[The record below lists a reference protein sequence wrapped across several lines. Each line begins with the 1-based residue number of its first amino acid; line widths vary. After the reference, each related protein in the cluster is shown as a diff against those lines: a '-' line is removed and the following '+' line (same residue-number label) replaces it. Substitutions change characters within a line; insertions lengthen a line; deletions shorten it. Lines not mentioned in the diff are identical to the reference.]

1 MKLTKR
7 LIDSTKHP
15 EEGQIFLRDESLRG
29 FGLRI
34 TPGSKTFILER
45 EIHGRVRRIS
55 LGRYGPMTVDIA
67 RELAQKRIVEINEG
81 KDPAEERRQRQH
93 APTFGDLEQMYLAR
107 HAALKKSVANDK
119 AILNH
124 HLVSWRTRKLNTI
137 TRNDVA
143 RLHSKIGTEP
153 SSVIRPGHPTARP
166 MPRTANAMLALVRSM
181 FNLAQDWGLYSGPN
195 PCIRIKKFPENSR
208 DRFVRPEEL
217 PRLWKALQ
225 SEKNV
230 MVRAAFFVGLL
241 TGARRDEVLTAKWT
255 DVDLDQGIWTIPT
268 TKAGRPHLIPLP
280 PPVIT
285 ELRKL
290 PRLAG
295 NEFVFVGRW
304 GRGHLVNISKPWN
317 RIRQAAG
324 LNDVRIHDLRR
335 TLGSWLVAQGH
346 SLPLIGKALNH
357 SSISTTQVY
366 ARLELDPVRAALE
379 ANAARMLSVVS
390 SQESD
395 GKRDA

>member
-7 LIDSTKHP
+7 IVDSAKHP
-15 EEGQIFLRDESLRG
+15 DKGQIFLRDESLRG
-29 FGLRI
+29 FALRV

-55 LGRYGPMTVDIA
+55 LGRYGPMTVEIA

-81 KDPAEERRQRQH
+81 KDPAEERRQSIH

-107 HAALKKSVANDK
+107 HASRKKSAANDR

-124 HLVSWRTRKLNTI
+124 HLASWRTRKLNTI
-137 TRNDVA
+137 TRNDIA
-143 RLHSKIGTEP
+143 RLHSRIGTEP
-153 SSVIRPGHPTARP
+153 SSVIRPGRPTARP

-181 FNLAQDWGLYSGPN
+181 FNLAHDWGLYSGAN

-208 DRFVRPEEL
+208 DRFVRPDEL

-241 TGARRDEVLTAKWT
+241 TGARRDEVLTAKWA
-255 DVDLDQGIWTIPT
+255 DLDLDQGLWTIPT

-280 PPVIT
+280 PPVVE

-290 PRLAG
+290 PRFSS

-366 ARLELDPVRAALE
+366 ARLELDPVRQALE
-379 ANAARMLSVVS
+379 ANASRMLTVATK
-390 SQESD
+390 D
-395 GKRDA
+395 NKTT